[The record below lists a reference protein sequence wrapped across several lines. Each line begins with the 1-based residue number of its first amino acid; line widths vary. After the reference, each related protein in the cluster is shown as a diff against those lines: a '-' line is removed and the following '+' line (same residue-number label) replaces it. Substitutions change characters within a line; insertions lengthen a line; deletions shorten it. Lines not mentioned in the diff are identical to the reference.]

1 MKNPWFHA
9 MPNKE
14 YFRLCLMETSL
25 YSVDFACASITCRSM
40 KPSLACHT
48 LLACWALPTPGSG
61 CRSPDYT
68 ILDGDATKFSC
79 TNVTQT

>member
-9 MPNKE
+9 TPNKE
-14 YFRLCLMETSL
+14 YFRLRLMETSL

-40 KPSLACHT
+40 KMWHACPG
-48 LLACWALPTPGSG
+48 LLTPGTG

-79 TNVTQT
+79 TDVTQT